1 MTVGV
6 AREDRAGDTAQ
17 AEPGLLELDLVR
29 AADGR
34 TRVAR
39 WTQRFPQRVTTPMYV
54 DDVAPGTAY
63 LCVQNPTGGLF
74 PGDHLRTRVR
84 LGQGAALALGG
95 QSATIVY
102 GGGPARQDYDLVVGD
117 GAVLEHVP
125 GTAIPHPG
133 ADLYQRSHVRLDG
146 DAVYLGWERLASGR
160 IARGER
166 HAYRSLDCRTEVVAD
181 GRCLAVDALR
191 LDTRTGD
198 PDRHGVTGGRDYVV
212 AVVVAAPRRPDRLDR
227 LAGELAVLLDAST
240 DPVGAVSALPGG
252 AGLIVRLLG
261 ARAPAVRRTLAGI
274 WLAARRTLVDRQGI
288 PRRIL
293 R

>member
-1 MTVGV
+1 MTVAV
-6 AREDRAGDTAQ
+6 APDLADDTER

-39 WTQRFPQRVTTPMYV
+39 WAQRFPQRVTAPMYV
-54 DDVAPGTAY
+54 DDAAPGAAY

-84 LGQGAALALGG
+84 LATGAGLQLGG

-102 GGGPARQDYDLVVGD
+102 GGGPARQSYDFVVAD

-125 GTAIPHPG
+125 GTTIPHPD
-133 ADLYQRSHVRLDG
+133 AELYQRSRVRLDG

-166 HAYRSLDCRTEVVAD
+166 HAYRLLDCRTEVVAD
-181 GRCLAVDALR
+181 GRCLAVDTLR
-191 LDTRTGD
+191 LDTLTGD
-198 PDRHGVTGGRDYVV
+198 PDRPGVTGGHDYVV
-212 AVVVAAPRRPDRLDR
+212 AFVIAAPRRPDRLER
-227 LAGELAVLLDAST
+227 LADELAVLLDAST
-240 DPVGAVSALPGG
+240 DPVGAVSSLPGG
-252 AGLIVRLLG
+252 AGLVVRVLG
-261 ARAPAVRRTLAGI
+261 TRAPAVLRVLATT
-274 WLAARRTLVDRQGI
+274 WLAARRTLADRPGI
-288 PRRIL
+288 PQRIL